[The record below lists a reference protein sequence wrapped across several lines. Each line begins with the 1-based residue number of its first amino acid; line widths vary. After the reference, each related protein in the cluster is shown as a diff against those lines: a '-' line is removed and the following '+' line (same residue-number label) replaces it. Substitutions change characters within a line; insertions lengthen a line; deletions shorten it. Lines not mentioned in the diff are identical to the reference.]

1 MFSNCLYLDK
11 MLLELEDD
19 DILPRLKCG
28 MFGKLNLFF
37 DSFLCTSASAAL
49 MALISHVS
57 LAQRR
62 LLLSRDRRII
72 SLRSLND
79 RRMDV
84 LGLKPVFGELLALL
98 WLLLPA
104 LLWSPGKLV
113 FSRISELLVP
123 AWDWILLL
131 SKRDFSSLCVG
142 LSKDLR
148 SDSITKICII
158 SSGLKSL
165 SLFVELVFSNFILA
179 GNKPVSTVQSSVTS
193 QPVEDSSLIRLSC
206 FMMRGGWL

>member
-1 MFSNCLYLDK
+1 M
-11 MLLELEDD
+11 
-19 DILPRLKCG
+19 
-28 MFGKLNLFF
+28 
-37 DSFLCTSASAAL
+37 
-49 MALISHVS
+49 
-57 LAQRR
+57 
-62 LLLSRDRRII
+62 
-72 SLRSLND
+72 
-79 RRMDV
+79 
-84 LGLKPVFGELLALL
+84 
-98 WLLLPA
+98 
-104 LLWSPGKLV
+104 
-113 FSRISELLVP
+113 
-123 AWDWILLL
+123 